1 MVCFILDKNVTLKT
15 TTYADIEIFTQWL
28 LIIYVRSMNL
38 QYRYAVDLQENVH
51 GSMSVLP
58 IHENREEK
66 KHQCAWHIHSKV

>member
-38 QYRYAVDLQENVH
+38 QYKYAVDLQENVH
-51 GSMSVLP
+51 GSMSVFP